1 MIKSIRILFT
11 GVVCA
16 YSVVLSAA
24 PDSEIGIGLSGPYP
38 FLLKSTS
45 SKQLVETARDHQ
57 WSINFTR
64 SNQVDTIKLIAI
76 RVQFQKDV
84 STLTTGNGLFFTTAN
99 LDNGDQDEK
108 TNYSTVEKNND
119 TLYKYDRLPHD
130 STYFALQLEMAKSY
144 FKKVSKGKLIITSE
158 IYPKS
163 NNEVG
168 YSVKDALPAYS
179 PGGKKKKESYD
190 DYYNRKTAGLMRFIN
205 DAIAAAN
212 DAKADSPFAN
222 ITYNASDKTFRDQAG
237 HKTVFM
243 ILHAGASY
251 LTNGGDGRGKA
262 NDTPSDLIDAFI
274 NRDFIKYYKDSLKLK
289 STGFPVNG
297 KNGEMLLDEI
307 MMCAETSNQ
316 DGLNWGIQGVLVN
329 QIARQLGIPDLF
341 STSSGTSA
349 IGSFCIMDFAGYSAG
364 KGFIPPYP
372 SAWVRAFMGW
382 DNVKVASPGARKNY
396 QVKALTSVLD
406 RDSAAAAAYTGEDTT
421 ILLVPIND
429 HEYYLVENRQRNLS
443 GNKDLFKYDTT
454 EDDKVI
460 HIAQYPNNV
469 NIEKNVVTTN
479 SYRVIEKVNN
489 NDISLPASGIL
500 VWHVDENIIRNRLAN
515 NFINADSLYRGVSL
529 VEADGVNDL
538 GITFSNAFYSAIY
551 DYGGSEDI
559 FPHQTRIKSDSSL
572 YDSIGPYT
580 RPSTRAKDGGHTYLS
595 IKTGTTSP
603 VVNKELYYLS
613 KNDGDH
619 YITNFSDSV
628 FNVQLKWDFSVD
640 NWPKRA
646 APDQFLEPLAV
657 DIDNTQPGKE
667 FFLIGKSG
675 RCYLWPSD
683 TSVNPYNKKLT
694 VVNRSDIFGS
704 VVTSADT
711 VAYLDSI
718 PTPAAMPSTVAG
730 SIMIPSSNGN
740 VYIIKAVSVAA
751 GLILDT
757 IRLNGIPSTT
767 ICNYRDSSW
776 AAGTT
781 TGQIIFG
788 KIFDTLHSV
797 KLPSDSAVCAIAA
810 VRELGAIAVM
820 QIDGTLSLLSVTS
833 AKADSSIKITTG
845 IGPYT
850 LITGDLDKDNASE
863 IIVADSRHGIWVYN
877 RNLTLAEGW
886 TVEPNDLCNIYSYT
900 PENVER
906 RGANRALFPVNNA
919 LPSLADINRDGYLD
933 IVAGGSNGV
942 YAINYKGVLV
952 YGWPAYLDKKYW
964 YQKGAVN
971 TSPVV
976 VTGKN
981 REPLVL
987 FASPTGENATF
998 AIKKITKADSQ
1009 RGIVWFTKSDGSIDS
1024 LTDLRKGEIDTIVGI
1039 GDSLVLPYIIPGSF
1053 VDAIGSNA
1061 KRPSSVI
1068 MKNYQSSWPLT
1079 TGSTM
1084 STSPMIAFTNTNTT
1098 PDLFAVTTEG
1108 WIYRWQLAKDILP
1121 DSVFWAQSGYDNG
1134 RICAYGG
1141 AQLSSLVNDKEP
1153 LSLFSYPNPA
1163 LIRKNVTDVVFR
1175 YKFNGPAT
1183 NVKLEIF
1190 SYSGFRVYSNS
1201 TMGKAPNQLS
1211 GSYPDWNEL
1220 TVSVKDFGPAV
1231 YRCRMEAKI
1240 NGKTYSQYWK
1250 MAIIK

>member
-1 MIKSIRILFT
+1 MIKLIRMLIT
-11 GVVCA
+11 GVVCV
-16 YSVVLSAA
+16 YSTVLSATL
-24 PDSEIGIGLSGPYP
+24 DSETGFGLSGPYP

-64 SNQVDTIKLIAI
+64 SNRIDTIKLIAI

-108 TNYSTVEKNND
+108 TNYTTIEKNND

-130 STYFALQLEMAKSY
+130 STYFALQLELAKSY
-144 FKKVSKGKLIITSE
+144 YKKVSKGKLVITSE

-168 YSVKDALPAYS
+168 YSVKGSLPSYS
-179 PGGKKKKESYD
+179 PGGKKKRESND
-190 DYYNRKTAGLMRFIN
+190 EYYNRKTAGLIRFIR
-205 DAIAAAN
+205 DAIEAAN
-212 DAKADSPFAN
+212 SSKTDSPFAN

-251 LTNGGDGRGKA
+251 LTNGGEGRGKA

-274 NRDFIKYYKDSLKLK
+274 NRDFIKNFKDTLGIKNP
-289 STGFPVNG
+289 GFTVNG

-316 DGLNWGIQGVLVN
+316 DGLNWGIQGILVN

-382 DNVKVASPGARKNY
+382 DDVKIASPGVRKNY
-396 QVKALTSVLD
+396 HVKALTSVLD
-406 RDSAAAAAYTGEDTT
+406 RDSATAALTGGNDTT

-429 HEYYLVENRQRNLS
+429 HEYYLIENRQRNLS
-443 GNKDLFKYDTT
+443 GNKDLFKYDTS
-454 EDDKVI
+454 EDKNEI
-460 HIAQYPNNV
+460 YIAEYPNNV
-469 NIEKNVVTTN
+469 NIDKNVVTN
-479 SYRVIEKVNN
+479 NIYRVIQKVNN
-489 NDISLPASGIL
+489 NDISLPASGML
-500 VWHVDENIIRNRLAN
+500 VWHVDENIIRNRIAN
-515 NFINADSLYRGVSL
+515 NFVNADSLYRGISL

-559 FPHQTRIKSDSSL
+559 FPHQTRIKSELSTC
-572 YDSIGPYT
+572 DSIGPYT

-595 IKTGTTSP
+595 MKIGTTSP
-603 VVNKELYYLS
+603 AVNKESYHIE
-613 KNDGDH
+613 KNDGHH
-619 YITNFSDSV
+619 YITNYADSV
-628 FNVQLKWDFSVD
+628 FNVQLKWDFTVD

-646 APDQFLEPLAV
+646 APDQFLEPVAV
-657 DIDNTQPGKE
+657 DIDKTQPGKE

-683 TSVNPYNKKLT
+683 TSVNPYNKKTAL
-694 VVNRSDIFGS
+694 VNRNDIFGTEVAS
-704 VVTSADT
+704 KDT

-718 PTPAAMPSTVAG
+718 PNPAAMPSTVGG
-730 SIMIPSSNGN
+730 SIAIPSSNGN
-740 VYIIKAVSVAA
+740 IYLIKSASVAT
-751 GLILDT
+751 GIRLDT
-757 IRLNGIPSTT
+757 LKLNGIPSTT
-767 ICNYRDSSW
+767 LCNYRDSSW
-776 AAGTT
+776 ATGTSN
-781 TGQIIFG
+781 GRIVFG
-788 KIFDTLHSV
+788 KMFDTLHSV
-797 KLPSDSAVCAIAA
+797 KLQSDSAVCAIAA
-810 VRELGAIAVM
+810 IRELGAIAVM
-820 QIDGTLSLLSVTS
+820 QIDGTLSLLSLNS
-833 AKADSSIKITTG
+833 LKADSSVKITTG
-845 IGPYT
+845 IGPYS
-850 LITGDLDKDNASE
+850 LITGDLDKDNSSE
-863 IIVADSRHGIWVYN
+863 IVVADSRHGIWVYN
-877 RNLTLAEGW
+877 RNMTLADGW

-900 PENVER
+900 EEHIER
-906 RGANRALFPVNNA
+906 RGANRVLFPVNNS

-933 IVAGGSNGV
+933 IVAGGSNGI

-964 YQKGAVN
+964 YEKGTVN

-981 REPLVL
+981 RDPLVL
-987 FASPTGENATF
+987 FASPNGENATF
-998 AIKKITKADSQ
+998 AIKKITKADRL
-1009 RGIVWFTKSDGSIDS
+1009 RGIIWFTKGDGSPDS
-1024 LTDLRKGEIDTIVGI
+1024 ATDLRTSFIDTLLGI
-1039 GDSLVLPYIIPGSF
+1039 GDSLIQPYILPGSF
-1053 VDAIGSNA
+1053 IDAVGSNA

-1068 MKNYQSSWPLT
+1068 MKNYQSSWPIT

-1084 STSPMIAFTNTNTT
+1084 ATSPLVTFTNTNTS
-1098 PDLFAVTTEG
+1098 PDLFAVTAEG

-1121 DSVFWAQSGYDNG
+1121 DSIFWAQSGNDNG
-1134 RICAYGG
+1134 RTCAYGG
-1141 AQLSSLVNDKEP
+1141 TPLTSLVNEAAP

-1190 SYSGFRVYSNS
+1190 TYSGFKVYSNA
-1201 TMGKAPNQLS
+1201 TMGTTPSQLS

-1220 TVSVKDFGPAV
+1220 IVSVKDLGPAV

>member
-1 MIKSIRILFT
+1 MIKLIRMLIT
-11 GVVCA
+11 GVVCV
-16 YSVVLSAA
+16 YSTVLSAVL
-24 PDSEIGIGLSGPYP
+24 DSEIGFGLSGPYP

-45 SKQLVETARDHQ
+45 SKQIVETARDHQ

-64 SNQVDTIKLIAI
+64 NNQVDTIKLIAI

-84 STLTTGNGLFFTTAN
+84 STLTTGNGLFFTNAN

-108 TNYSTVEKNND
+108 INYSTIEKNND

-130 STYFALQLEMAKSY
+130 STYFALQLEMVKSY
-144 FKKVSKGKLIITSE
+144 YKKVSKGKLIITSE

-163 NNEVG
+163 NSEVG
-168 YSVKDALPAYS
+168 YSVKNALPFYS
-179 PGGKKKKESYD
+179 PGGKKKRETYD
-190 DYYNRKTAGLMRFIN
+190 EYYNRKTAGLMKFIR
-205 DAIAAAN
+205 DAVAAAN
-212 DAKADSPFAN
+212 DAKTDSPFAN

-237 HKTVFM
+237 HKTIFM

-251 LTNGGDGRGKA
+251 LTNNGGDGQHKS

-274 NRDFIKYYKDSLKLK
+274 NRDFIKYYKDSLQLK
-289 STGFPVNG
+289 TVGFPVNG
-297 KNGEMLLDEI
+297 KNSDMLLDEL
-307 MMCAETSNQ
+307 MMCSETSNQ
-316 DGLNWGIQGVLVN
+316 DGLNWGIQGILVN

-382 DNVKVASPGARKNY
+382 DNVKVASPGIRKNY
-396 QVKALTSVLD
+396 KVKALTSVLD
-406 RDSAAAAAYTGEDTT
+406 RDSAAAYTGDDTT

-443 GNKDLFKYDTT
+443 GNKDLFKYDTSD
-454 EDDKVI
+454 DDKNVY
-460 HIAQYPNNV
+460 IAEYPNNV

-479 SYRVIEKVNN
+479 NYRVIQKVNN

-500 VWHVDENIIRNRLAN
+500 VWHIDENIIRNRLVN
-515 NFINADSLYRGVSL
+515 NYINADSLYRGISL

-559 FPHQTRIKSDSSL
+559 FPHQTRIKSDSST

-595 IKTGTTSP
+595 MKVGTTSP
-603 VVNKELYYLS
+603 IVNKEPYHLE
-613 KNDGDH
+613 KNDGHH
-619 YITNFSDSV
+619 YITNYSDSV
-628 FNVQLKWDFSVD
+628 FNVQLKWDFGVD

-646 APDQFLEPLAV
+646 APDQFLEPLAL
-657 DIDNTQPGKE
+657 DIDKSQSGKE

-694 VVNRSDIFGS
+694 MVNRSDIFGT
-704 VVTSADT
+704 VVPSADT
-711 VAYLDSI
+711 VPYLDSI
-718 PTPAAMPSTVAG
+718 PSPAAMPSVVAG
-730 SIMIPSSNGN
+730 SIMIPSSNGK
-740 VYIIKAVSVAA
+740 VYIVKSVSVAT
-751 GLILDT
+751 GIVLDT
-757 IRLNGIPSTT
+757 LRLPGIPSTT
-767 ICNYRDSSW
+767 LCNYRDSSW
-776 AAGTT
+776 AAGTAN
-781 TGQIIFG
+781 GLIVFG
-788 KIFDTLHSV
+788 KTFDTLRSV
-797 KLPSDSAVCAIAA
+797 KLTSDSAVCAIAA

-820 QIDGTLSLLSVTS
+820 QNDGTLSLLSVNS
-833 AKADSSIKITTG
+833 NKADSSVKITTG

-863 IIVADSRHGIWVYN
+863 IIIADSRHGIWVYN
-877 RNLTLAEGW
+877 RNMTLAEGW

-900 PENVER
+900 EENVER
-906 RGANRALFPVNNA
+906 RGTNRSLFPVNNGV
-919 LPSLADINRDGYLD
+919 PSLADINRDGYLD
-933 IVAGGSNGV
+933 IVAGGSNGI

-964 YQKGAVN
+964 YQKGVVN

-976 VTGKN
+976 VTGKS

-998 AIKKITKADSQ
+998 AIKKITKADAQ
-1009 RGIVWFTKSDGSIDS
+1009 RGIVWFTKSDGSPDS
-1024 LTDLRKGEIDTIVGI
+1024 LTDLRKGEIDTLVSI
-1039 GDSLVLPYIIPGSF
+1039 GDSLVLPYIVPGSF
-1053 VDAIGSNA
+1053 VDAIGSNV

-1068 MKNYQSSWPLT
+1068 MKNYQSSWPIT

-1084 STSPMIAFTNTNTT
+1084 STSPMVTFTNTNTS

-1121 DSVFWAQSGYDNG
+1121 DSLFWAQCGNDNG
-1134 RICAYGG
+1134 RSCAYGG

-1153 LSLFSYPNPA
+1153 VSLFSYPNPA

-1190 SYSGFRVYSNS
+1190 TYSGFKVYSNS
-1201 TMGKAPNQLS
+1201 SMGKAPEQLS

-1220 TVSVKDFGPAV
+1220 IVSVKDLGPAV